1 MNALRV
7 LLATLA
13 MAFAGVAF
21 AQSEQRGSVPPGQ
34 SKDGAAP
41 SEGAIQGGTI
51 LPGETSGVPDGKP
64 QTPPSERVA
73 RCEELQGTLREQC
86 LAQENRAGTGGT
98 KDPQMRETQPSPPLT
113 APPQNPR

>member
-7 LLATLA
+7 LLAILA
-13 MAFAGVAF
+13 MTFAGAAL

-34 SKDGAAP
+34 SRDGGAPSDGALK
-41 SEGAIQGGTI
+41 GGTI
-51 LPGETSGVPDGKP
+51 LPGETAGVPDSKP

-73 RCEELQGTLREQC
+73 RCEELRGTLREEC
-86 LAQENRAGTGGT
+86 LAQETRAGAGGT
-98 KDPQMRETQPSPPLT
+98 KDPQMRETLPSPPLT